1 MIIET
6 QYYVEDRFERR
17 YEFEYHQ
24 NEEGVWYNTEQLYY
38 ILTEELN
45 AARGKKFFSKF
56 SNENEIKIFNVRY
69 EDNRVCFIHSLAAHR
84 LLVQNE
90 IRCKQLRSSLVS
102 LEKELGIINNEDSYN
117 HGLKVALD
125 QMEIII
131 NSSDNIPKNLKSCA
145 KVILESTPVQNIRNN
160 NDYDVD
166 QLKEEIIEQ
175 TDDQRQELIDAYD
188 EGRLIEYKIRPKE
201 ESDGML
207 LYKKHPKYHKESTC
221 PSWLRSIVK

>member
-1 MIIET
+1 MIRIR
-6 QYYVEDRFERR
+6 QIKINLD
-17 YEFEYHQ
+17 
-24 NEEGVWYNTEQLYY
+24 
-38 ILTEELN
+38 
-45 AARGKKFFSKF
+45 SKQDLK
-56 SNENEIKIFNVRY
+56 SKVSKLLHINENEIKIFNVRY
-69 EDNRVCFIHSLAAHR
+69 EDNRVCFIYSLAAHR

-160 NDYDVD
+160 NDYDID
-166 QLKEEIIEQ
+166 QLKEE
-175 TDDQRQELIDAYD
+175 
-188 EGRLIEYKIRPKE
+188 
-201 ESDGML
+201 
-207 LYKKHPKYHKESTC
+207 KKQKKKN
-221 PSWLRSIVK
+221 I